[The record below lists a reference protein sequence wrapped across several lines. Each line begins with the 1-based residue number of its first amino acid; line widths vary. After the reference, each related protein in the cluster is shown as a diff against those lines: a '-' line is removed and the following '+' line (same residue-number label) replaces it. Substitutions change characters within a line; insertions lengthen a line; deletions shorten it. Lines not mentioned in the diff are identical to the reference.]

1 MESSLLGAPAA
12 ASTGPSTF
20 SRVEAHA
27 RAAVTIFGC
36 TVSGGLVAIP
46 KAYQTV
52 GLAPHHEYDC
62 WANSDRLW
70 WRSQCAANALGGL
83 RHMVTWHA
91 K

>member
-12 ASTGPSTF
+12 ASTGPRHF
-20 SRVEAHA
+20 VAHA

-52 GLAPHHEYDC
+52 GLAPALIMSMIAGPTADC
-62 WANSDRLW
+62 LW